1 MSSKSH
7 KKLSQAR
14 AAAVALLYSSDITDK
29 GVVKIVEGGA
39 YPTEDFEVPEYAEEL
54 VRGVAAHRRT
64 IDKYLSQTSEN
75 WALDRMPVVDRA
87 ILRLAVYEML
97 FEDNVPVSVA
107 INEAVELAKAYG
119 GEDESSRFVN
129 GVLGRIARNLEA
141 AGGVVVD
148 VAEEK
153 AAAAEAAA
161 AAAAAGEPADA
172 KAAEGEAAESADA
185 AATAEQPSAEDATA
199 DKTAGEAV
207 TIESASAASADDA
220 QAPAASAAV
229 AEAPAQA
236 PAVAESA
243 PEGAPAAEPAGAQ
256 PADAAAPTVGEV
268 SSPSAAE

>member
-39 YPTEDFEVPEYAEEL
+39 YPAEDFEVSEYAEEL

-97 FEDNVPVSVA
+97 FEDSVPVSVA

-172 KAAEGEAAESADA
+172 KAAAGEAAEPADA
-185 AATAEQPSAEDATA
+185 AATAEQPAAEDAPADKTADEDATA
-199 DKTAGEAV
+199 
-207 TIESASAASADDA
+207 ES
-220 QAPAASAAV
+220 APAASAAAEPAP
-229 AEAPAQA
+229 AEAPATAEPA
-236 PAVAESA
+236 PAS
-243 PEGAPAAEPAGAQ
+243 APAAEPAGAQ
-256 PADAAAPTVGEV
+256 PADAAASTVGEV

>member
-1 MSSKSH
+1 MSSRSH

-14 AAAVALLYSSDITDK
+14 AAAVALLYSSDITER
-29 GVVKIVEGGA
+29 GVVKIVDNGA

-97 FEDNVPVSVA
+97 FEDSVPVSVA

-153 AAAAEAAA
+153 AAKAAA
-161 AAAAAGEPADA
+161 AQAADEE
-172 KAAEGEAAESADA
+172 KAAEQPVEADA
-185 AATAEQPSAEDATA
+185 ATDS
-199 DKTAGEAV
+199 GETVPTQEA
-207 TIESASAASADDA
+207 
-220 QAPAASAAV
+220 APAASAATDAPV
-229 AEAPAQA
+229 TKPDAAEAPA
-236 PAVAESA
+236 
-243 PEGAPAAEPAGAQ
+243 APAAPADVDAPGV
-256 PADAAAPTVGEV
+256 PADAAPAAPAETPAANPAEAQSADATAPSVDASAEDEAA
-268 SSPSAAE
+268 SPSTAE

>member
-14 AAAVALLYSSDITDK
+14 AAAVALLYSSDITEK

-172 KAAEGEAAESADA
+172 KAGSAAELTDT
-185 AATAEQPSAEDATA
+185 AATAEQPAAEDATA
-199 DKTAGEAV
+199 DKTADEDATV
-207 TIESASAASADDA
+207 ESAPAASADDA
-220 QAPAASAAV
+220 QAPAASAAT

-236 PAVAESA
+236 PAVAEPA
-243 PEGAPAAEPAGAQ
+243 PASAPAAEPAGAQ
-256 PADAAAPTVGEV
+256 PADAAAPTVVEV